1 MPGKAKRKYE
11 GELIRFAK
19 RLRRP
24 LELVVETLKPGYTEN
39 DLLQAFKDYYPFEWE
54 EICIFLCGSTAV
66 PEERKPPVR
75 RKETVKPEQ
84 GYRT

>member
-24 LELVVETLKPGYTEN
+24 LELVVETLKPGYTGN
-39 DLLQAFKDYYPFEWE
+39 DFLKHLKTTILLSGRKSVKDGRF
-54 EICIFLCGSTAV
+54 IL
-66 PEERKPPVR
+66 RKINF
-75 RKETVKPEQ
+75 
-84 GYRT
+84 